1 MATTPTQVV
10 IPFRPLLATI
20 TECLCLPE
28 PEYRLLDITTNN
40 ACVGVRSECKV
51 VEYLYIGGQ
60 STTMEDS
67 YENAA
72 QISVRDLMK
81 KFKIFVKDVTSSRRR
96 SFERYAALCKLK
108 RVELERLEKGIAK
121 VPLNVDLS
129 PEIGGNLHLVSVDF
143 VTILRAVSTKIGFM
157 CTPIETIE
165 HSPSNFSSW
174 MTITPHGNS
183 PGYDCIFG
191 EPAITPVTAKQNLA
205 QKVLAYLIPI
215 YNLEII
221 DANYE
226 PSKTKLA
233 TLLCDLERETY
244 LTLKERVLGIQ
255 DNKEPSSL
263 LVEQDCITP
272 RGAYNRIPAMNGP
285 PLPPKK
291 RRLPEPST
299 AKSVTASTSS
309 KLPVYFTLPSE
320 LETVFQR
327 PKFA

>member
-1 MATTPTQVV
+1 M
-10 IPFRPLLATI
+10 I
-20 TECLCLPE
+20 TECLRLPE
-28 PEYRLLDITTNN
+28 PEYRLLDLSTNN
-40 ACVGVRSECKV
+40 ACVAVKLECKV

-60 STTMEDS
+60 STSIEDS
-67 YENAA
+67 CEKAA
-72 QISVRDLMK
+72 QKAVRDLMK
-81 KFKIFVKDVTSSRRR
+81 IFKISVKDVTSSRRR

-108 RVELERLEKGIAK
+108 RVELERLEKVMAK
-121 VPLNVDLS
+121 VPLNADLA
-129 PEIGGNLHLVSVDF
+129 PEIGGNLHLVCVDF
-143 VTILRAVSTKIGFM
+143 LTILRAVLRKVGFV
-157 CTPIETIE
+157 CTPIEAIE

-174 MTITPHGNS
+174 MTITPPRNS
-183 PGYDCIFG
+183 NSSEYDCIFG
-191 EPAITPVTAKQNLA
+191 EPATTSATAKQNLA

-226 PSKTKLA
+226 PSKNKLA

-255 DNKEPSSL
+255 ENKEPSSL

-272 RGAYNRIPAMNGP
+272 RGAYNKIPAMNGP

-291 RRLPEPST
+291 RRLPESST
-299 AKSVTASTSS
+299 TKSVATSTST
-309 KLPVYFTLPSE
+309 KVPVYFTLPAE